1 MAFSV
6 TTSIEAPAAR
16 VFDVISDPLTYP
28 DWLLG
33 AQRIRKV
40 DPSWPKPGAAFHH
53 TVGAGPIRI
62 SDRTSVL
69 ALDPPRS
76 LELRAH
82 IGPVGSA
89 RVIFTLTEEHGI
101 TEVDLEERPD
111 GGLMR
116 VLWSTL
122 GRAALALGIWGRNGA
137 SLQQL
142 KTYIETGAGA
152 DDDGPADSGTG
163 PRASRRANDT
173 IEPVR

>member
-6 TTSIEAPAAR
+6 TTSIEAPSAR
-16 VFDVISDPLTYP
+16 VFDVISDPRTYP

-33 AQRIRKV
+33 AQKIRKV
-40 DPSWPKPGAAFHH
+40 DASWPKPGAAFHH
-53 TVGAGPIRI
+53 TVGAGPIRV
-62 SDRTSVL
+62 SDHTSVL
-69 ALDPPRS
+69 ALDPLRS

-82 IGPVGSA
+82 VGPMGSA
-89 RVIFTLTEEHGI
+89 RVIFTLREEHGV

-116 VLWSTL
+116 VLWSTV

-142 KTYIETGAGA
+142 KAYIESDAA
-152 DDDGPADSGTG
+152 DVGPASSSTG
-163 PRASRRANDT
+163 PRASRRASAT
-173 IEPVR
+173 TEPVR

>member
-16 VFDVISDPLTYP
+16 VFDVISDPRTYP

-33 AQRIRKV
+33 AQKIRKV

-62 SDRTSVL
+62 SDHTTVL
-69 ALDPPRS
+69 ALDAPRS

-82 IGPVGSA
+82 VGPMGSA
-89 RVIFTLTEEHGI
+89 RVIFTLREEHGI

-142 KTYIETGAGA
+142 TSYIEAGA
-152 DDDGPADSGTG
+152 AGDGPADSGTG